1 MSGCKSA
8 SEYKGM
14 DKYCGESRHKDA
26 SGHNGTS
33 RWNSR
38 SRCKWAQVGASGLK
52 SMSGYTRA
60 QSDIRGQGGIRLA
73 AAARTQVGM
82 RKYKDVPFPFM
93 PAHPFTSASTHYC
106 HSYPLAHLHLLMSLS
121 HQLLNVHFI

>member
-1 MSGCKSA
+1 MSGHQWVQARYMSGCKSA

-14 DKYCGESRHKDA
+14 DKYCGQSRHKDA

-60 QSDIRGQGGIRLA
+60 QCDIRGQGGKGA
-73 AAARTQVGM
+73 QGWQ
-82 RKYKDVPFPFM
+82 
-93 PAHPFTSASTHYC
+93 
-106 HSYPLAHLHLLMSLS
+106 
-121 HQLLNVHFI
+121 QLRGQK